1 MKTIGITGGIGS
13 GKTTCCRLFEK
24 LGIPVYYA
32 DTRAKKLMLSSRPLK
47 KQIKE
52 LLGDKA
58 YHSNG
63 RPNRPYIASKIFT
76 DKKLLKQMNAVVHPA
91 VGRDVIEWVQTQK
104 APYVLYEAALLVEN
118 GSYKNFNKLIV
129 VTCPK
134 EERIRRVMKRDG
146 VNEEAVLA
154 RMKNQL
160 SEKKK
165 IAVADMLIDNS
176 GEMELEEQIEKIH
189 RAILSLE

>member
-24 LGIPVYYA
+24 RGIPVYYA
-32 DTRAKKLMLSSRPLK
+32 DTRAKNLMLTSRPLK

-52 LLGDKA
+52 LLGEEA
-58 YHSNG
+58 YHRNG
-63 RPNRPYIASKIFT
+63 RPNRPYIASQIFS
-76 DKKLLKQMNAVVHPA
+76 DKKLLKQMNAIVHPA
-91 VGRDVIEWVQTQK
+91 VGRDVIGWVQAQK

-118 GSYKNFNKLIV
+118 GSYKNFDKLLV

-146 VNEEAVLA
+146 VGKEAVLA

-160 SEKKK
+160 PEKKK
-165 IAVADMLIDNS
+165 VAVADMLIDNS
-176 GEMELEEQIEKIH
+176 GELDLEKQIQKIH
-189 RAILSLE
+189 ENIISG

>member
-76 DKKLLKQMNAVVHPA
+76 DKKLLKQMNALVHPA
-91 VGRDVIEWVQTQK
+91 VGRDVIEWVQAQK
-104 APYVLYEAALLVEN
+104 APYVLYEATLLVEN

-134 EERIRRVMKRDG
+134 EERIRRVMNRDG
-146 VNEEAVLA
+146 VNKEAVLA

-160 SEKKK
+160 PEKKK

-176 GEMELEEQIEKIH
+176 GELALEGQIQKVH
-189 RAILSLE
+189 GAILSLE